1 MASSWEQKMAKFFMC
16 KECYFVQ
23 LFYIYG
29 VQVTVGF
36 FCVMQFGFLK
46 WCVMPLNNNIDTF
59 GLFLFKLTLM
69 LELNVWNW
77 HLYTTIDMY
86 SFELNHKRL
95 ITLI

>member
-36 FCVMQFGFLK
+36 FLCNAIRF
-46 WCVMPLNNNIDTF
+46 
-59 GLFLFKLTLM
+59 FKM
-69 LELNVWNW
+69 MCDAIEQ
-77 HLYTTIDMY
+77 
-86 SFELNHKRL
+86 
-95 ITLI
+95 